1 MRSRDRTMRS
11 RDRTGGSGDRTMR
24 RNDNRC
30 LGFVSDGDGESR
42 EIRRDLGAFG
52 GRFGGY
58 P

>member
-1 MRSRDRTMRS
+1 MRS